1 MYFPGGKAMYRVGRY
16 VKVAQVEM
24 KWLGTQDE
32 YKGSNAGLIQGAWA
46 PMYNRDFGDAPR

>member
-1 MYFPGGKAMYRVGRY
+1 MYRVGRY
-16 VKVAQVEM
+16 KKVAQVEM

-32 YKGSNAGLIQGAWA
+32 PRGSNAGLIQGAWA